1 METDRISGGGGGDRG
16 ARGGGDRSSYLV
28 VADDDEFDRQEAAR
42 LACEVNLSAPPP
54 KAATATGTT
63 AAANDERYPQNT
75 VREHVIW
82 HASCIDDVLSDR
94 GTWNAVDATTT
105 TCARS

>member
-1 METDRISGGGGGDRG
+1 METDCSRG
-16 ARGGGDRSSYLV
+16 ARGGGDRSSHLV

-42 LACEVNLSAPPP
+42 LASEVNLSAPPP
-54 KAATATGTT
+54 KAATATGNT
-63 AAANDERYPQNT
+63 AANDERYPQNT

-105 TCARS
+105 TCAHS